1 MKKALLI
8 SFVLLTAAT
17 NLFGQFKYGADL
29 YSRYLW
35 RGLDI
40 GNSPS
45 FQPSITY
52 TTGGLSLGFW
62 GAYALAET
70 TNPDGSKLTY
80 AEDDFWASYTFT
92 TEKAGSFALLY
103 TDYYIPSSG
112 IPFGFYKPNSSGT
125 GAAHTLEG
133 GDSYTG
139 PDLFPIN
146 ISFYDNLSNDPD
158 NSTYIQAAYPITIKE
173 TTLTLTAGLTPGKS
187 TYYGTTKGSL
197 INIGINVAKSI
208 VITDKFSL
216 PINVSYINNPSV
228 DASYLVFGVS
238 LTL

>member
-1 MKKALLI
+1 MKKAILVTL
-8 SFVLLTAAT
+8 VLLTAST
-17 NLFGQFKYGADL
+17 SLLGQFKYGADL

-62 GAYALAET
+62 GAYALAADPT
-70 TNPDGSKLTY
+70 TQKTY
-80 AEDDFWASYTFT
+80 AEDDFWASYTFAL
-92 TEKAGSFALLY
+92 EKAGSFSLLY
-103 TDYYIPSSG
+103 TDYYFPYLG
-112 IPFGFYKPNSSGT
+112 IPFGFYKPTAPGS
-125 GAAHTLEG
+125 AAHTLEG
-133 GDSYTG
+133 GVSYTG
-139 PDLFPIN
+139 PDKFPISLTLYN
-146 ISFYDNLSNDPD
+146 NVSNDPD
-158 NSTYIQAAYPITIKE
+158 NSSYIQAAYPFTINE
-173 TTLTLTAGLTPGKS
+173 TTLTLTAGLVPSKS
-187 TYYGTTKGSL
+187 AYYGTTKGGL
-197 INIGINVAKSI
+197 INLGINVAKSI